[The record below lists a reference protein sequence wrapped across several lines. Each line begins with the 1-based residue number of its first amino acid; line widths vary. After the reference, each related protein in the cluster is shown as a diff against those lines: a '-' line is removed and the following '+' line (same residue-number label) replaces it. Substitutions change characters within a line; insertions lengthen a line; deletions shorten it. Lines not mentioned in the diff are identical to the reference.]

1 MSFVKLHDTILD
13 SSIWME
19 SVETRIVWITILAMA
34 DQNGVVEAS
43 VSGLARRANVGRV
56 QCDIALAVLLGPD
69 SDTRDGTTGERI
81 AKVPGGWLVLNHL
94 TYRDRRTTAQIETAK
109 RVAEHRTRQR
119 IVAIG
124 LAAVLPVVENVTGNV
139 HSSCND
145 LSPSEAEA
153 DADTEAEREEKIQRQ
168 KQRAAPCSRPASVSE
183 NTWQDFKQHRNKRR
197 AIVTERVI
205 NGLQQQADKA
215 GWTLDKVLSECVA
228 RGWSSF
234 KAEWVSGSAT
244 ASKWGKQD
252 KSYQHIPNMPLGH
265 LTCSCS
271 DCVSYRE
278 KKSAAVSHL

>member
-34 DQNGVVEAS
+34 NQDGVVEAS
-43 VSGLARRANVGRV
+43 VSGLARRANVGRA

-81 AKVPGGWLVLNHL
+81 TKVPGGWLVLNHL

-109 RVAEHRTRQR
+109 RVAEHRTKQR
-119 IVAIG
+119 IAAIE
-124 LAAVLPVVENVTGNV
+124 LTTVLPVVQNVTGNEQKQ
-139 HSSCND
+139 CND
-145 LSPSEAEA
+145 LSLSEA
-153 DADTEAEREEKIQRQ
+153 DADADADSEKRI
-168 KQRAAPCSRPASVSE
+168 QRAAPCARPDSVTE
-183 NTWQDFKQHRNKRR
+183 EAWQDFKQHRNKRR

-215 GWTLDKVLSECVA
+215 GWTLEKVLVECVT

-234 KAEWVSGSAT
+234 KAEWVSGGTTNSN
-244 ASKWGKQD
+244 KWNKPD
-252 KSYQHIPNMPLGH
+252 KTYQHIPNMPLGH

-278 KKSAAVSHL
+278 KKSVASQA

>member
-13 SSIWME
+13 SSVWME

-81 AKVPGGWLVLNHL
+81 KRVPGGWLVLNHL

-109 RVAEHRTRQR
+109 RVAEHRLRQR
-119 IVAIG
+119 SAPTD
-124 LAAVLPVVENVTGNV
+124 LAAVSPVVEIVTGNV
-139 HSSCND
+139 HSSCNG

-153 DADTEAEREEKIQRQ
+153 EAEADADAEREKIQR
-168 KQRAAPCSRPASVSE
+168 ASPCARPASVSE
-183 NTWQDFKQHRNKRR
+183 NTWKDFKQHRNKRR

-215 GWTLDKVLSECVA
+215 GWTLDKVLAECVA

-234 KAEWVSGSAT
+234 KAEWVSGTTT
-244 ASKWGKQD
+244 ASKWGKPD
-252 KSYQHIPNMPLGH
+252 KTYQHIPNMPLGH
-265 LTCSCS
+265 STCSCP

-278 KKSAAVSHL
+278 KKLAAVSHL